1 MNRLEEERKNQNQ
14 NQNQTSENENTG
26 KDDLEFGVAI
36 AVMYIIGVLGLFLEP
51 IAGISLIV
59 LTTVGLFAYV
69 IGRMLKRK

>member
-26 KDDLEFGVAI
+26 KDDLEFGLAI
-36 AVMYIIGVLGLFLEP
+36 AGMYIAGVLMLTFDP
-51 IAGISLIV
+51 IAGIGLIV
-59 LTTVGLFAYV
+59 VTTVGLFAYV